1 MVDPVSSW
9 LLGSNRLLVGA
20 ALAKAVAREL
30 IRLEEVHRAF
40 GPLTVLE
47 GVNLRIDEGD
57 RIGVIGH
64 NGSGKTT
71 LLRTISNQ
79 DQDVGDIT
87 FAPALRL
94 AFLTQVRD
102 IVDEATLGE
111 ELSRRGRQF
120 LELEEE
126 ISEIEG
132 RMEEPSF
139 YEGDWQPTM
148 ERYQELQSL
157 MARSGGGDVAG
168 HATEILKALNL
179 DQSSMEVPLNS
190 LSGGER
196 AKVALARQLVGLDQI
211 DVFFLDEPTNHLDFN
226 TLEWLERF
234 LNRFE
239 GALMIVSHDR
249 YFLDRVCN
257 NIAEVQDAHIRGYPG
272 NYTSYLKQKEIFLQT
287 LNDRIEKTQKE
298 IKRLQGAMQS
308 MKRSNKFDKSVSQKH
323 FMITRSQRELKWLK
337 SLKPRKR
344 QSLNFNLQSAEKSS
358 LDVLEFRDA
367 SLSFD
372 SLSRPIFKDLVVSV
386 RRGQKIGVIG
396 PNGVGKTTLLRLITG
411 DLELDS
417 GNLEISPG
425 VQIGYFHQDHRT
437 LDFDLTPVEE
447 VRRLKPRMDYG
458 DLRALLG
465 QFQFTNDMVSTPLS
479 KLSGGERARI
489 ALLRLL
495 LEENNMLL
503 LDEPTN
509 HLDTDA
515 KEALEMALTEFDGGI
530 ITVSHDRYFLDK
542 VCDTIWDLQGDGSL
556 VVWPGNYSEYKSRTI
571 SSTHNS

>member
-1 MVDPVSSW
+1 M
-9 LLGSNRLLVGA
+9 
-20 ALAKAVAREL
+20 AREL

-79 DQDVGDIT
+79 DQDVGDIK

-102 IVDEATLGE
+102 IDDEATLGQ
-111 ELSRRGRQF
+111 ELNRRGRQF

-126 ISEIEG
+126 ISDIER
-132 RMEEPSF
+132 RMEDPSF
-139 YEGDWQPTM
+139 YDGDWQPTM
-148 ERYQELQSL
+148 DRYQELQSL

-179 DQSSMEVPLNS
+179 DQSSMEVPLHS

-196 AKVALARQLVGLDQI
+196 AKVALARQLVGLDEI

-226 TLEWLERF
+226 TLEWLEKF

-257 NIAEVQDAHIRGYPG
+257 NIVEIQDAHIKGYPG

-337 SLKPRKR
+337 SIKPRKR

-358 LDVLEFRDA
+358 LDVLEFREA
-367 SLSFD
+367 NLSFE
-372 SLSRPIFKDLVVSV
+372 SLPRPILEDVGVSV

-396 PNGVGKTTLLRLITG
+396 PNGAGKTTLLRLITG
-411 DLELDS
+411 DLELVS
-417 GNLEISPG
+417 GEIEISPG

-437 LDFDLTPVEE
+437 LDFDLTPIEE

-458 DLRALLG
+458 EMRALLG
-465 QFQFTNDMVSTPLS
+465 QFQFTKEMVSTPLS

-515 KEALEMALTEFDGGI
+515 KEALEMALSEFDGGI

-542 VCDTIWDLQGDGSL
+542 VCDTIWDLQGDGSI
-556 VVWPGNYSEYKSRTI
+556 VVWPGNYSEYKSRSI
-571 SSTHNS
+571 PSPKNR

>member
-1 MVDPVSSW
+1 M
-9 LLGSNRLLVGA
+9 
-20 ALAKAVAREL
+20 AREL

-102 IVDEATLGE
+102 IDDDATLGQ
-111 ELSRRGRQF
+111 ELNRRGRQF

-126 ISEIEG
+126 IAEIEL

-139 YEGDWQPTM
+139 YDGDWQPTM
-148 ERYQELQSL
+148 DRYQELQSL

-257 NIAEVQDAHIRGYPG
+257 NIVEVQDAHIKGYPG
-272 NYTSYLKQKEIFLQT
+272 NYTSFLKQKEIFLQT

-308 MKRSNKFDKSVSQKH
+308 MKRSNKYDKSVSQKH

-344 QSLNFNLQSAEKSS
+344 QSLKFNLQSAEKSS
-358 LDVLEFRDA
+358 LDVLEFHDA
-367 SLSFD
+367 TLSFD
-372 SLSRPIFKDLVVSV
+372 SLERPILSQVGVSV

-396 PNGVGKTTLLRLITG
+396 PNGAGKTTLLRLITG
-411 DLELDS
+411 DLKLDS
-417 GNLEISPG
+417 GRLEISPG

-437 LDFDLTPVEE
+437 LDFDLTPIEE

-458 DLRALLG
+458 ELRALLG
-465 QFQFTNDMVSTPLS
+465 QFQFTKDMVSTPLS

-515 KEALEMALTEFDGGI
+515 KEALEMALGEFDGGI

-542 VCDTIWDLQGDGSL
+542 VCDTIWDLQGDGSI
-556 VVWPGNYSEYKSRTI
+556 VVWPGNYSEYKSRSI
-571 SSTHNS
+571 SSKNNG

>member
-1 MVDPVSSW
+1 M
-9 LLGSNRLLVGA
+9 
-20 ALAKAVAREL
+20 AREL

-79 DQDVGDIT
+79 DQDVGDIK

-102 IVDEATLGE
+102 IDDEATLGQ
-111 ELSRRGRQF
+111 ELNRRGRQF

-126 ISEIEG
+126 ISDIER

-139 YEGDWQPTM
+139 YDGDWQPTM
-148 ERYQELQSL
+148 DRYQELQSL

-179 DQSSMEVPLNS
+179 DQSSMEVPLHS

-196 AKVALARQLVGLDQI
+196 AKVALARQLVGLDEI

-226 TLEWLERF
+226 TLEWLEKF

-257 NIAEVQDAHIRGYPG
+257 NIVEIQDAHIKGYPG

-337 SLKPRKR
+337 SIKPRKR

-358 LDVLEFRDA
+358 LDVLEFREA
-367 SLSFD
+367 NLSFE
-372 SLSRPIFKDLVVSV
+372 SLPRPILEDVGVSV

-396 PNGVGKTTLLRLITG
+396 PNGAGKTTLLRLITG
-411 DLELDS
+411 DLELVS
-417 GNLEISPG
+417 GEIEISPG

-437 LDFDLTPVEE
+437 LDFDLTPIEE

-458 DLRALLG
+458 EMRALLG
-465 QFQFTNDMVSTPLS
+465 QFQFTKEMVSTPLS

-515 KEALEMALTEFDGGI
+515 KEALEMALSEFDGGI

-542 VCDTIWDLQGDGSL
+542 VCDTIWDLQGDGSI
-556 VVWPGNYSEYKSRTI
+556 VVWPGNYSEYKSRSI
-571 SSTHNS
+571 PSPKNR